1 MLFSAVPGALF
12 VCIHVSTR
20 GRKEAND
27 QTSPMT
33 VTSRRPDGAEQ
44 LSLHPLME
52 TSDTPTPFGVHKHH

>member
-12 VCIHVSTR
+12 VCIHVSTYQRPKR
-20 GRKEAND
+20 GS
-27 QTSPMT
+27 SPMN

-52 TSDTPTPFGVHKHH
+52 TSDTPTPFGVHEHD